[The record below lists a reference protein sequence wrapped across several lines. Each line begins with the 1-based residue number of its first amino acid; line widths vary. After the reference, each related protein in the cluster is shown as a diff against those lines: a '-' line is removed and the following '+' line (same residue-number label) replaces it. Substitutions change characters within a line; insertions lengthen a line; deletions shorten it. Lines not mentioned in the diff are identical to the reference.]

1 MFNAELEVVR
11 FAPNDFLPASDDG
24 HNNGYTDIGDLMR
37 NVKEDLDKL
46 F

>member
-11 FAPNDFLPASDDG
+11 FAPNDFLTASDDG
-24 HNNGYTDIGDLMR
+24 HNNGYTDIGDLMS
-37 NVKEDLDKL
+37 NIKEDIKNL

>member
-11 FAPNDFLPASDDG
+11 FEPNDFLTASDNG
-24 HNNGYTDIGDLMR
+24 HNNGYTDIGDLKS
-37 NVKEDLDKL
+37 NIKDDVVNL

>member
-1 MFNAELEVVR
+1 MFKVELEVVR
-11 FAPNDFLPASDDG
+11 FAPNDFLTASDDG

-37 NVKEDLDKL
+37 NIKDDVVNL